1 MSGFCLRIQVQAGPL
16 ETAISTRQ
24 NIDAFFYSKGKIFLP
39 VLHNIAI
46 KYNKEKYILKAVEL
60 CYISYLRGESSNE
73 EGISSAR
80 MVIVV
85 HARCRVEGHQFKGGE
100 ISAHDAVRVFE
111 IE

>member
-1 MSGFCLRIQVQAGPL
+1 MSGFCLRIQVQTGPL

-24 NIDAFFYSKGKIFLP
+24 NIDAFFFYSKGKQNVTWYIF
-39 VLHNIAI
+39 
-46 KYNKEKYILKAVEL
+46 KAVEL
-60 CYISYLRGESSNE
+60 CYIPYLRGESSNE
-73 EGISSAR
+73 EGIGSAR